1 MRTAAKVDAN
11 QPEIVSQLRDIPGC
25 TVWITSMVGHG
36 GPDFVIGWMGV
47 NYLIELKDGDKVP
60 SKRKL
65 TKDEKKFHAQW
76 AGQIDKAESFEDCLR
91 IIGVSTESAP
101 F

>member
-25 TVWITSMVGHG
+25 KVWITSMVGHG
-36 GPDFVIGWMGV
+36 GPDFVVGWMGA
-47 NYLIELKDGDKVP
+47 NYLIELKDGEKVP

-76 AGQIDKAESFEDCLR
+76 GGQVDIAESFEDCLR